1 MDARGLIYIFMD
13 IRVDTVSGKHAFDSD
28 DQVFTIVLNGL
39 EEHIWFILDVTME
52 QTATFLVQ
60 DTQDMVFA

>member
-1 MDARGLIYIFMD
+1 MDV
-13 IRVDTVSGKHAFDSD
+13 RVDTVSGKHAFDSD

-39 EEHIWFILDVTME
+39 EEHIWVSLDVTME

-60 DTQDMVFA
+60 DT